1 MELTSREVI
10 AVSLVQTYLKFE
22 LVNNISV
29 FAHKLAVIIPNSIR
43 FAILSSTIFQEWAR
57 KTSSTMG
64 YGINF
69 SPSDSYETFP
79 FPVETS
85 PKSDTL
91 QNLSAGGNLLHII
104 RQTIMLDEKYGL
116 TALYNEFHNPQCESA
131 GVLRMREVQRL
142 IDYAVLEQYKWNG
155 IDLEH
160 GFYAL
165 PYLSPSDN
173 VRYTIS
179 ESARIE
185 ILRRLSILNKQ
196 RWQEEQNQTLGESK

>member
-1 MELTSREVI
+1 M
-10 AVSLVQTYLKFE
+10 SLVQTYLKFE
-22 LVNNISV
+22 LVKNNSV
-29 FAHKLAVIIPNSIR
+29 FAHKLAVILPNSIR

-185 ILRRLSILNKQ
+185 ILRRLAILNKQ
-196 RWQEEQNQTLGESK
+196 RWQEEQEAENGK